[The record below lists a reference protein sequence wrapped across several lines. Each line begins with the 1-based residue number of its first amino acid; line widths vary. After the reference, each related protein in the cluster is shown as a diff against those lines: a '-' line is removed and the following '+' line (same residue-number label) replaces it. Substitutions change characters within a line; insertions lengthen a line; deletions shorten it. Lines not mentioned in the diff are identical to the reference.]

1 MKYTTISFSP
11 GIDVEAGS
19 NLATYMLSPHVFVT
33 FANDEVG
40 IYRRTGDDGDFILVA
55 KIDVSDADVTVT
67 P

>member
-11 GIDVEAGS
+11 GIDVKAGS
-19 NLATYMLSPHVFVT
+19 TLATYMLSPHVFVA

-40 IYRRTGDDGDFILVA
+40 VYRRAGDNGDFICIA
-55 KIDVSDADVTVT
+55 KIDVSDPDDTVT